1 MTFRN
6 AATAR
11 RACSWP
17 WPRFSRTNRNRR
29 TGTSTKPSRISAAA
43 APSSRCA
50 RRSTPPRT
58 PEDSA
63 MNHMPILNRRAFVI
77 GTATAGAG
85 LALGLDIPFGG
96 PTVVRAADGS
106 PEVNAWVVIRPDD
119 TTVIRIARS
128 EMGQGTLT
136 GLAQLV
142 AEELECDW
150 SKVVTEYPT
159 PGQSVARKRAW
170 GDFSTGGSRG
180 IRTSQEYVRKGG
192 ATARVMLVQAAANG
206 WKVPASECTA
216 ANSVITHTPSGRT
229 TAYGKV
235 VEAAARLE
243 PPADVKLKDPKDWKL
258 AGKGLKRLDTAD
270 KTTGA
275 MIYGIDVKL
284 PGMLNAA
291 LKDCPVFG
299 GKLKS
304 YDEAKVMGMKGVK
317 KVVRVND
324 STVAVVAD
332 TWWHAKTAL
341 DALPIVWDEGENGK
355 VSTASIASWLAEGL
369 DSAQP
374 AFIGNQNGDAKAAVA
389 GAAKKVEAVY
399 NYPYQNHA
407 AMEPLNATAL
417 YTADKC
423 EVWCGTQNGEAAFAA
438 TLETSGLSADKC
450 EVHKQMLGGGFGRR
464 GQTDYVRQAVAIA
477 KQMPGTPIK
486 LLWSREEDMQH
497 GTYHPVTQC
506 KLTGALD
513 ADNNLTALQ
522 IRISGQSILFKLRPE
537 GLVNGMDPAAFQG
550 LNASGEAAIGYSF
563 PNLLVEH
570 SMRNPHVPPG
580 FWRGVNVNQNAIY
593 MECFMDELAK
603 SVGQDPVEFRRK
615 LMSKHPKHLA
625 VLNAVAEKIG
635 WGTPAPQGIYRGI
648 AQVMG
653 YGSYVAGSAEISVT
667 DGSKI
672 KVHRIVAST
681 DPGYV
686 VNPAQVERQIAG
698 SFVYGLSALFYGG
711 CTVKDG
717 KIEQTNFD
725 TYNSMRIAEMPKVEC
740 VMVPSGGFW
749 GGVGE
754 PTIGVAA
761 PAVLNA
767 YFAAT
772 GKRIR
777 SVPLKDQNITFA

>member
-1 MTFRN
+1 MN
-6 AATAR
+6 QHVM
-11 RACSWP
+11 P
-17 WPRFSRTNRNRR
+17 
-29 TGTSTKPSRISAAA
+29 KL
-43 APSSRCA
+43 SSR
-50 RRSTPPRT
+50 
-58 PEDSA
+58 
-63 MNHMPILNRRAFVI
+63 LNRRAFVI
-77 GTATAGAG
+77 STATAGAG
-85 LALGLDIPFGG
+85 LALGLDLPFGG
-96 PTVVRAADGS
+96 PSVVRAADGA

-119 TTVIRIARS
+119 TVVIRIARS

-150 SKVVTEYPT
+150 SKVTTEYPT

-180 IRTSQEYVRKGG
+180 IRTSQDYVRKGG
-192 ATARVMLVQAAANG
+192 AIARVMLIQAAANE
-206 WKVPASECTA
+206 WKVPASECKA
-216 ANSVITHTPSGRT
+216 AKSVITHTPSGKT
-229 TAYGKV
+229 TTYGKV
-235 VEAAARLE
+235 AEAAAKLE
-243 PPADVKLKDPKDWKL
+243 PPADVKLKDPKDWTI
-258 AGKGLKRLDTAD
+258 AGKGLKRLDTVD
-270 KTTGA
+270 KTTGK
-275 MIYGIDVKL
+275 MTYGIDVKL

-291 LKDCPVFG
+291 IKDCRVFG
-299 GKLKS
+299 GKVKS
-304 YDEAKVMGMKGVK
+304 FDEAKIAGMKGVK
-317 KVVRVND
+317 KVVPVGD
-324 STVAVVAD
+324 SAVAVVAD

-341 DALPIVWDEGENGK
+341 DALPVVWDEGPNAK
-355 VSTASIASWLAEGL
+355 VSSETIANWLAEGL
-369 DSAQP
+369 DNAQP
-374 AFIGNQNGDAKAAVA
+374 AYVGNQNGDAKAAIA
-389 GAAKKVEAVY
+389 TAAKKVEAVY
-399 NYPYQNHA
+399 SYPYQNHA
-407 AMEPLNATAL
+407 TMEPMNATVL
-417 YTADKC
+417 YTPDRC

-438 TLETSGLSADKC
+438 ALEASGLPADKVD
-450 EVHKQMLGGGFGRR
+450 VHKLMLGGGFGRR
-464 GQTDYVRQAVAIA
+464 GMTDYVRQAVAIA

-497 GTYHPVTQC
+497 GKYHPITQC
-506 KLTGALD
+506 KLTGAFD
-513 ADNNLTALQ
+513 ADNNLVALHY
-522 IRISGQSILFKLRPE
+522 RLSGQSILFSVRPE
-537 GLVNGMDPAAFQG
+537 ALQNGMDPAAFQG
-550 LNASGEAAIGYSF
+550 VAQAGEAAIGYSV

-580 FWRGVNVNQNAIY
+580 FWRGVNVNHNAIY
-593 MECFMDELAK
+593 MECFMDELALAA
-603 SVGQDPVEFRRK
+603 GQDPLEFRRK
-615 LMSKHPKHLA
+615 LMGKNPKHLA

-635 WGTPAPQGIYRGI
+635 WSTPAPQGVYRGI

-653 YGSYVAGSAEISVT
+653 YGSYVAGAAEISVT

-717 KIEQTNFD
+717 RIEQTNFD
-725 TYNSMRIAEMPKVEC
+725 TYNSMRINEMPKVES

-772 GKRIR
+772 GRRIR
-777 SVPLKDQNITFA
+777 SFPLRNQNISFA

>member
-1 MTFRN
+1 MT
-6 AATAR
+6 
-11 RACSWP
+11 
-17 WPRFSRTNRNRR
+17 
-29 TGTSTKPSRISAAA
+29 
-43 APSSRCA
+43 
-50 RRSTPPRT
+50 
-58 PEDSA
+58 
-63 MNHMPILNRRAFVI
+63 HMPRLNITSLSRRAFVI
-77 GTATAGAG
+77 GTAAVGTG
-85 LALGLDIPFGG
+85 LALGLDIPFG

-119 TTVIRIARS
+119 TVVIRIARS

-150 SKVVTEYPT
+150 SKVATEFPT

-180 IRTSQEYVRKGG
+180 IRASQEYVRKGG
-192 ATARVMLVQAAANG
+192 ATARIMLIQAAANE

-229 TAYGKV
+229 TTYGKL
-235 VEAAARLE
+235 VEAAAKLE

-258 AGKGLKRLDTAD
+258 VGKGVKRLDTPD
-270 KTTGA
+270 KTTGKTV
-275 MIYGIDVKL
+275 YGIDVKR

-291 LKDCPVFG
+291 IKDCPVFG

-304 YDEAKVMGMKGVK
+304 FDEAKVADMKGVK
-317 KVVRVND
+317 KVVRVGD
-324 STVAVVAD
+324 SAVAVVAD

-341 DALPIVWDEGENGK
+341 DALPIVWDEGDNAK
-355 VSTASIASWLAEGL
+355 VSSASIAKWLEEGL
-369 DSAQP
+369 DDAQP
-374 AFIGNQNGDAKAAVA
+374 AFIGNKSGDAKAAIA

-407 AMEPLNATAL
+407 TLEPLNATAV

-438 TLETSGLSADKC
+438 TLEASGLSADKC
-450 EVHKQMLGGGFGRR
+450 DVNKQLVGGGFGRR

-477 KQMPGTPIK
+477 KQMPGIPIK

-497 GTYHPVTQC
+497 GKYHPITQC
-506 KLTGALD
+506 KLVGAFD

-522 IRISGQSILFKLRPE
+522 LRLSGQSIQFSLRPE
-537 GLVNGMDPAAFQG
+537 ALVNGMDPGSFSG
-550 LNASGEAAIGYSF
+550 LNATGEAAIGYSI
-563 PNLLVEH
+563 PNLLIQH

-580 FWRGVNVNQNAIY
+580 FWRGVNINHNAIY
-593 MECFMDELAK
+593 LECFMDELAH
-603 SVGQDPVEFRRK
+603 SVGQDPLEFRRK
-615 LMSKHPKHLA
+615 LMTKHPKHLA
-625 VLNAVAEKIG
+625 VLDAVAEKVG
-635 WGTPAPQGIYRGI
+635 WDKPAPQGVYRGI
-648 AQVMG
+648 AQHMG
-653 YGSYVAGSAEISVT
+653 YNSYVAAAAEISVT
-667 DGSKI
+667 DGNKI
-672 KVHRIVAST
+672 KVHRIVAAT
-681 DPGYV
+681 DPGYA
-686 VNPAQVERQIAG
+686 VNPAQIERQVAG
-698 SFVYGLSALFYGG
+698 SFVYGLTGLFYGG

-717 KIEQTNFD
+717 RIEQTNFD
-725 TYNSMRIAEMPKVEC
+725 TYNSMRINEMPKVESII
-740 VMVPSGGFW
+740 MPSGGFW

-754 PTIGVAA
+754 PTICVAA

-777 SVPLKDQNITFA
+777 SVPLRDQNITFA